1 MFTKLNFTL
10 FFLLF
15 TAVYLHA
22 ETISLQKA
30 LAERKVSVEILVN
43 ENGTHYSTPFLLK
56 VNNLTRANL
65 SVQLDN
71 GTLLIADQEE
81 FQNFIVT
88 EQRILAL
95 SPNNSKSLEINAMC
109 IEQSDSAPNESS
121 GYKIGDKA
129 NETLCALSK
138 FVESNKANDP
148 NAQFLMWDLAE
159 NKYKLTEKEHFE
171 IDKNGEVWIVS
182 LDESGKKEILNKE
195 PEYVAPPRELKV
207 HGNFSMNLSG
217 VKKIHIAMF
226 NMQNIL
232 VKELYNN
239 PNTPKGANK
248 VEYAFNSLEF
258 PDVKYQIKLV
268 MDGRVM
274 MSRVVVMD
282 I

>member
-56 VNNLTRANL
+56 VNNLSRANL

-109 IEQSDSAPNESS
+109 IEQSDSAPNENST
-121 GYKIGDKA
+121 YKLGEKA

-148 NAQFLMWDLAE
+148 NA
-159 NKYKLTEKEHFE
+159 
-171 IDKNGEVWIVS
+171 
-182 LDESGKKEILNKE
+182 
-195 PEYVAPPRELKV
+195 
-207 HGNFSMNLSG
+207 
-217 VKKIHIAMF
+217 
-226 NMQNIL
+226 
-232 VKELYNN
+232 
-239 PNTPKGANK
+239 
-248 VEYAFNSLEF
+248 
-258 PDVKYQIKLV
+258 
-268 MDGRVM
+268 
-274 MSRVVVMD
+274 
-282 I
+282 